1 LALGFAFRRDGVE
14 AFGASKEIATS
25 TDHPKD
31 SDDEGDNASIN
42 TSKPMKATP
51 LAFRIKL
58 ITICGLFYF
67 CYIGVEA
74 CFSNWIIAYTLRV
87 RHFPPN
93 LAPFSSSL
101 FWIGMSIG
109 RLTLGPL
116 TERLGVSK
124 ALTMYLLLSI
134 LCQLIF
140 KFFTKH
146 SPALSLLLLALNG
159 YVLAPTYP
167 SGIVLLAKN
176 MHMHEA
182 VGAVSAAASL
192 GQIGG
197 AAVPLGIGFMADRI
211 GLGKLLDVVLGLSGA
226 VLIIWWVFDR
236 VVGR

>member
-1 LALGFAFRRDGVE
+1 VE
-14 AFGASKEIATS
+14 AFGASDNNNTS
-25 TDHPKD
+25 DDHSKD
-31 SDDEGDNASIN
+31 RDDEGDTTTNVI
-42 TSKPMKATP
+42 KPMKATP
-51 LAFRIKL
+51 LAFRVKL

-74 CFSNWIIAYTLRV
+74 CFSNWIITYTLRI
-87 RHFPPN
+87 RHLPPN

-140 KFFTKH
+140 KFFTKQ
-146 SPALSLLLLALNG
+146 SPALALLFLALNG

-167 SGIVLLAKN
+167 SGIVLLAKK

-211 GLGKLLDVVLGLSGA
+211 GLGRLLDVVLGLSGA
-226 VLIIWWVFDR
+226 VLIIWWTFDR
-236 VVGR
+236 IVGR